1 MRFWP
6 KTKDRGWYGPWDL
19 MEDAAKAPK
28 AIGKGLGKI
37 PGVQSVASWAKDRG
51 EDVEESRV
59 GSAILSTSPS
69 VGVSYGDA
77 GLQGQAGLN
86 RAQGGPSVNFGQG
99 QGGQGGQENQGRD
112 WGGTLMSLLPV
123 LAQAGG
129 SYLQYGREE
138 KDRERMADAQAQANL
153 VNLVAGSNV
162 MSPQFTPSKVSG
174 WEKLAKV
181 GGQALQAGQQQRAQ
195 ADQAKLRD
203 LQIKAAQG
211 NLTAQADAA
220 RLRGLQFGEQK
231 ALDAARSEFYGA
243 SPAEG
248 ADALEA
254 WSPES
259 AEEGAR
265 RHFDDIRAQDSPFDR
280 EEMQEWVKK
289 NAADPMTGGI
299 PQEWHPELTREEL
312 TAKYDADKADDIM
325 TKRSLWASHYESGP
339 GGARLQDW
347 EIQNQVQP
355 KDLPT
360 ISDINNKVDSWRK
373 KEIAASP
380 VDPTAD
386 FSPRQKGIYG
396 QEMAR
401 LAEVQAKQGREER
414 LYNLQVEA
422 AQANIDL
429 TNVRKDHQ
437 NALLTFPDTKAV
449 LAVASAFG
457 TIMPGLSED
466 EFFNSPAVMNAADN
480 RAFTPA
486 QKSAMFATYKT
497 AALDRK
503 IAMSSAD
510 QERVDKFHAKLI
522 KEPTIRIRND
532 VRQAMTEMVSSFEV
546 KGAPGLTDIQLMK
559 LLARMQDPGSVVRE
573 AEYNTLA
580 ESIPV
585 FDRAGIYIERF
596 IEGDKLTEEGRQAIF
611 KLGLEA
617 YRNRMADV
625 DRIASGYIESET
637 MSQFGR
643 SSPEYVQMFQ
653 IAANPFRLPEIEK
666 EKLNKVLGHRERF
679 WTPPGGTN
687 LLGNLG
693 KVNAAPSVPPPPAQ
707 GDAEAYLRQHER
719 ALDELDMPG
728 ITQGRET
735 RNRIATSPYQW

>member
-259 AEEGAR
+259 VEEGAM
-265 RHFDDIRAQDSPFDR
+265 RHWGDIRAHDSPIDRAHIEREVKNRTFNKEYENFDPIR
-280 EEMQEWVKK
+280 ENESVERRQRRIAREYK
-289 NAADPMTGGI
+289 D
-299 PQEWHPELTREEL
+299 ELKREFGQYYEL
-312 TAKYDADKADDIM
+312 PGTKTA
-325 TKRSLWASHYESGP
+325 
-339 GGARLQDW
+339 
-347 EIQNQVQP
+347 
-355 KDLPT
+355 
-360 ISDINNKVDSWRK
+360 
-373 KEIAASP
+373 EIAASP

-457 TIMPGLSED
+457 TVMPGLSED

-580 ESIPV
+580 EAIPI
-585 FDRAGIYIERF
+585 FDRAGIYVERVQ
-596 IEGDKLTEEGRQAIF
+596 EGDKLTEGGRQAIF

-735 RNRIATSPYQW
+735 RTRIATSPYQW